1 MTDCSIYDRV
11 RFPIGIQTF
20 FRRFSE
26 MRMENY
32 LYIDKAEYVYWMAHT
47 SGKY

>member
-11 RFPIGIQTF
+11 RFPISIQT
-20 FRRFSE
+20 FSE

-32 LYIDKAEYVYWMAHT
+32 LYIDKTEYVYWMAHT